1 MSDEKTNEQIE
12 LDECREALQHRTDQF
27 TRLLKQAKEMTGNL
41 RRNFEGMVQLLT
53 DVIAQTSPPMGDHA
67 KRCAALARSVA
78 YAAGLNPDRR
88 RLVFYAASLHDLSL
102 LGHEQ
107 EWRSGEGL
115 LWNSHPARSAEMI
128 GTVDNLKRLAA
139 VVAAHHERSDVAG
152 KEIPLESRIVGA
164 VVDYDRSLTISANSP
179 DAALAALKETGKESG
194 GHDPRVIKLLEQIL
208 EAGHRRR
215 MAGDQLLELD
225 ALRPGMVLADEL
237 ILKSG
242 LVLYPKETLL
252 NEETLARIHAFK
264 EMFTSEGLVRVYSQ

>member
-1 MSDEKTNEQIE
+1 MTDEKNSVQSE
-12 LDECREALQHRTDQF
+12 LDECRDTLQHRTDQF

-102 LGHEQ
+102 LGHEE

-115 LWNSHPARSAEMI
+115 LWNSHPTRSAEMI

-139 VVAAHHERSDVAG
+139 VVAAHHEHFDGAG
-152 KEIPLESRIVGA
+152 RDIPLESRIVSA
-164 VVDYDRSLTISANSP
+164 VVAYDRSLTISGNSP
-179 DAALAALKETGKESG
+179 DAALASLKDAGKETG
-194 GHDPRVIKLLEQIL
+194 GHDPRVVELLQKIL

-215 MAGDQLLELD
+215 AAGDQLLELD
-225 ALRPGMVLADEL
+225 ALRPGMVLANDL

-252 NEETLARIHAFK
+252 DDETLSRITAFK
-264 EMFTSEGLVRVYSQ
+264 AMFSSEGLVRVYSR